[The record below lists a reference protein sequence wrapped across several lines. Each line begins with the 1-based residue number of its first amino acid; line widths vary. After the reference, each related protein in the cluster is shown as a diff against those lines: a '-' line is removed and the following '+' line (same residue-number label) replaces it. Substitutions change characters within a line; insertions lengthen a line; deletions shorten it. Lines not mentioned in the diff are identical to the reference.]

1 MSTRRTNVGFPL
13 QTANFM
19 TIDLLIVD
27 KKFGITR
34 KMFNKDTNPNVGTNQ
49 NDRVGS

>member
-1 MSTRRTNVGFPL
+1 
-13 QTANFM
+13 M

-27 KKFGITR
+27 KTFGLTR

-49 NDRVGS
+49 NDRVVIVVNKV